1 MYADNTDET
10 SEDTQE
16 PAQEP
21 KAQPPPKKLPILPII
36 AMGAL
41 FIVAIGLALNLAPIY
56 DRLGMKADFTEI
68 GGGSEESVI
77 NPLIYISVILIA
89 TAIILF
95 IGRRRKGRFLKYVF
109 LGIICLTMVYV
120 FFPFLTMAIYA
131 DEFDEEWDL
140 EQDLDQPISIIE
152 VDNIDNDDALEI
164 ILGTETGFVIVYD
177 GKTHLEEWRSNDLG
191 SSVTKI
197 LVVDMNGDRNQD
209 LIVAAGTIRIFSR
222 ASADQTLSEVWQS
235 DNNDYTSIG
244 YGRLGNYSGYSI
256 VACDNTDLLS
266 IFNFNNLIFQNQ
278 STHQMS
284 QPIKDVVVDD
294 IDNSG
299 DDELAIMSTSQ
310 LQIVRASDFTSLLN
324 ITQLNDLTG
333 VLVEN
338 SYYRQTD
345 QLILWNQTGQI
356 HIYDYPSQSRLWQED
371 VGTHI
376 GGIAFRDLYTNS
388 KGKEMIVSVDGNIYI
403 YYSDEDKTNYK
414 YYWDFTDDLGR
425 LNSAANGIAVADL
438 DRDGDDDVIAGHSQ
452 GYNSEEIT
460 GFDEDMLNTPC
471 LIAVVIAVILGILL
485 FKYPEWYIID
495 FIGLVVAGG
504 VCAIIGISLA
514 VLPILV
520 LLVILAI
527 YDAIS
532 VYKTKHMVDLADK
545 VVDWHLP
552 ILLVIPKTRSY
563 SFIKQKG
570 LKKQIEDG
578 EEREAMF
585 MGLGDIII
593 PGTLAISAFTFLNPI
608 SSWASLTGNFLVA
621 IGVLIGTLFG
631 FTALMRY
638 VLKGNPQAG
647 LPLLNSGAIIGYFIT
662 YYLVYQDLGFGVSL
676 VF

>member
-1 MYADNTDET
+1 M
-10 SEDTQE
+10 Q
-16 PAQEP
+16 
-21 KAQPPPKKLPILPII
+21 
-36 AMGAL
+36 
-41 FIVAIGLALNLAPIY
+41 
-56 DRLGMKADFTEI
+56 ADFTEI

-95 IGRRRKGRFLKYVF
+95 IGRRRKGRFLKYAF
-109 LGIICLTMVYV
+109 LGIICITMIYV

-140 EQDLDQPISIIE
+140 EKDLDQPISLIE

-164 ILGTETGFVIVYD
+164 ILGTETGLVIVND
-177 GKTHLEEWRSNDLG
+177 GKTHQEEWRSNDLG

-197 LVVDMNGDRNQD
+197 LVVDINGDRNQD
-209 LIVAAGTIRIFSR
+209 LIVAAGRLYIFSR
-222 ASADQTLSEVWQS
+222 ASADQSLSEVWQS

-256 VACDNTDLLS
+256 AACNNTNVLT
-266 IFNFNNLIFQNQ
+266 IFNFNNLLFQNK

-284 QPIKDVVVDD
+284 QPIFDLVVDD

-299 DDELAIMSTSQ
+299 DDELAVLSTSR
-310 LQIVRASDFTSLLN
+310 LQVLRANDFSSILN
-324 ITQLNDLTG
+324 ITQLNDLAG
-333 VLVEN
+333 VMVEN
-338 SYYRQTD
+338 NYYRQSD
-345 QLILWNQTGQI
+345 QLILWDQTGRI
-356 HIYDYPSQSRLWQED
+356 HIYDYPSQSRLWYED

-376 GGIAFRDLYTNS
+376 GGIAVYDLYGVS
-388 KGKEMIVSVDGNIYI
+388 KGKEMVVSVDGNIYI
-403 YYSDEDKTNYK
+403 YYSEEDKTNYK
-414 YYWDFTDDLGR
+414 YYWDFTDELGR
-425 LNSAANGIAVADL
+425 LNSDANGVAIADL
-438 DRDGDDDVIAGHSQ
+438 DRNGDEEVVAGHSQ
-452 GYNSEEIT
+452 GYNTEEIT
-460 GFDEDMLNTPC
+460 GLDESLLNTPC
-471 LIAVVIAVILGILL
+471 FIAVVIAVILGILL
-485 FKYPEWYIID
+485 FKYPEWYIVD
-495 FIGLVVAGG
+495 FIGIVVAAG

-552 ILLVIPKTRSY
+552 ILLVIPKTWSY

-608 SSWASLTGNFLVA
+608 SSWADLTGNFIVA

-631 FTALMRY
+631 FVALMRY

-647 LPLLNSGAIIGYFIT
+647 LPLLNSGAIIGYLIT
-662 YYLVYQDLGFGVSL
+662 YYLVYQDLSFGVSL